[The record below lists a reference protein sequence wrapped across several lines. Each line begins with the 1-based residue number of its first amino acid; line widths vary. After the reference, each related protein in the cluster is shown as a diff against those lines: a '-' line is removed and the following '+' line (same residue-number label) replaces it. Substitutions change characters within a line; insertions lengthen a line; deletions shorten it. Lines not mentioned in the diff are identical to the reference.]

1 MAARDVIYF
10 QSRAQLSMRLWFPA
24 LFRPEPVA
32 KSPPKNE
39 RSLRHAEGEV
49 RLGLLVAQEACRNNQ
64 GEAR

>member
-24 LFRPEPVA
+24 LLSPEPVA

-39 RSLRHAEGEV
+39 GNLRHAEGEV
-49 RLGLLVAQEACRNNQ
+49 RLGLLVAQERLQ
-64 GEAR
+64 K